1 MSSRTKMESDVINLI
16 IHNDLISS
24 LLTLKVILE
33 NIDNTSIVNDLV

>member
-1 MSSRTKMESDVINLI
+1 MSSQTKMESDVINLI

>member
-1 MSSRTKMESDVINLI
+1 MSSQTKMESDVINLI

-24 LLTLKVILE
+24 LLTLKVISE